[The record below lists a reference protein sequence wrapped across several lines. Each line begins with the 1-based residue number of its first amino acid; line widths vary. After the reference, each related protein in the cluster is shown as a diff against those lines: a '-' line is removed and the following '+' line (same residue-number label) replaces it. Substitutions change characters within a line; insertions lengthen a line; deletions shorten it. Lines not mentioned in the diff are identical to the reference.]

1 MLLTNAL
8 LLHNAAAL
16 ITAALGLMGLL
27 LPAKAAQ
34 LTSIRPEGLLGTSEI
49 RATYGGFFLAL
60 GAYALYAQADVVFAV
75 AGVAWL
81 GAAGG
86 RLLSVVVDRSVS
98 SKNLIA
104 VAFEA
109 AMGGLLIV

>member
-1 MLLTNAL
+1 MLTPL

-86 RLLSVVVDRSVS
+86 RLLSVVVDRSAS
-98 SKNLIA
+98 AKNLIA
-104 VAFEA
+104 IAFEA

>member
-1 MLLTNAL
+1 MNTVF

-27 LPAKAAQ
+27 LPTKAAQ

-60 GAYALYAQADVVFAV
+60 GAYALYAQADIVFAV

-98 SKNLIA
+98 AKNLAA
-104 VAFEA
+104 VVFEA
-109 AMGGLLIV
+109 AVGGMLIV

>member
-1 MLLTNAL
+1 MEIASF
-8 LLHNAAAL
+8 LHNAAAL
-16 ITAALGLMGLL
+16 ITAVLGLMGLL
-27 LPAKAAQ
+27 LPGKAAQ

-60 GAYALYAQADVVFAV
+60 GVYALYAQADVVFAV

-86 RLLSVVVDRSVS
+86 RLLSVVMDRSVS
-98 SKNLIA
+98 SKNLAA
-104 VAFEA
+104 VVFEA
-109 AMGGLLIV
+109 AMGGMLVV

>member
-1 MLLTNAL
+1 MLESLNNVGAI
-8 LLHNAAAL
+8 
-16 ITAALGLMGLL
+16 ITTALGLMGLL

-34 LTSIRPEGLLGTSEI
+34 FTSIRPEGLLGSSEI

-60 GAYALYAQADVVFAV
+60 GAYALYAQAHAVFVV

-86 RLLSVVVDRSVS
+86 RLLSVVVDRSVT
-98 SKNLIA
+98 SKNFAA

-109 AMGGLLIV
+109 MVGGMLIV